1 MRKQCAVYL
10 QSSLGLLK
18 LLYLEVDIVS
28 GGGDVGLVGR
38 DVEVETAQVLPYLVQ
53 QASPIHFILIHLFD
67 EQKSAVF
74 LFG

>member
-1 MRKQCAVYL
+1 MINQWPVYL
-10 QSSLGLLK
+10 QSSLGLLE

-38 DVEVETAQVLPYLVQ
+38 DVEVETAQVLSYLVQ
-53 QASPIHFILIHLFD
+53 QASPIHFILINLFD